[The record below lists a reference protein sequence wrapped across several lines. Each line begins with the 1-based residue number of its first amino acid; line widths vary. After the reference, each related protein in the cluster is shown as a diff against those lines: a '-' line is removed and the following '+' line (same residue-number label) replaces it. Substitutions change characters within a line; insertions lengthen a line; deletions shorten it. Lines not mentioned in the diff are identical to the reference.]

1 MTVKAVVQPTV
12 TLRPAPAGRLTRVH
26 EMRRVAERQDLLPSL
41 RVYERQLDHTAEVVL
56 MKWTRLF
63 PVQLQ

>member
-41 RVYERQLDHTAEVVL
+41 RVYERQLDHTAEV
-56 MKWTRLF
+56 W
-63 PVQLQ
+63 